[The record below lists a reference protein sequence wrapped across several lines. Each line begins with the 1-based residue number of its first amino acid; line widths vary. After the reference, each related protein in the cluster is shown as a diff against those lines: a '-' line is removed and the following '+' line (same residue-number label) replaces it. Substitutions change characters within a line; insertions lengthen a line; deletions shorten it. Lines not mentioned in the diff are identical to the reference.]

1 MDRYE
6 NQNHSEPENQ
16 EQEYHD
22 HTNQEHN
29 HQERQADTHQPAA
42 EDNRRYKK
50 DRRKAGLTGFIGA
63 VIGALIVAAVIP
75 FVYGDNMSSSNAA
88 GGSSSAQEETSNAAA
103 PETTDMSVQS
113 VDVSSGVTDAVG
125 GVSDA
130 VVGIFRNQQGGLLQ
144 EGSSETQ
151 GAGSGVIYK
160 TEGDSAFVVTN
171 NHVIEGAN
179 QIEVGLTD
187 ENRVEAEVVGT
198 DSLTD
203 LAVLRISSENVN
215 TVAEFGDSSTLSVG
229 EPAIAIGN
237 PLGNLNGTVT
247 KGIISSVDRSIPVDT
262 NGDGRTDWTSD
273 VLQTDAAINPGN
285 SGGALINIEGQVIG
299 INSMKIAQT
308 QVEGIGFAIPS
319 NTVVPI
325 LEDLE
330 ENGKVERPQLGV
342 TIGSLSQIP
351 SYHWQETLNLPEDV
365 QEGVFVNSVQ
375 QGSAAEQAGLQ
386 QYDVITA
393 INGNE
398 ITNGQDLRSFLY
410 NQASIDQT
418 IEVTFYRDGSRQTTE
433 LTLGQSG
440 TQMG

>member
-1 MDRYE
+1 MDRFE
-6 NQNHSEPENQ
+6 NQNHSENQ
-16 EQEYHD
+16 EQEQQ
-22 HTNQEHN
+22 T
-29 HQERQADTHQPAA
+29 DTHQQL
-42 EDNRRYKK
+42 EEENRRFKK
-50 DRRKAGLTGFIGA
+50 DRRKAGFTGFIGA
-63 VIGALIVAAVIP
+63 LIGALIVAAAMP
-75 FVYGDNMSSSNAA
+75 FVYGNNMSSTDAA
-88 GGSSSAQEETSNAAA
+88 NENNSSAAEESITSSE

-113 VDVSSGVTDAVG
+113 VDVSSEVTDAVNN
-125 GVSDA
+125 VSDA
-130 VVGIFRNQQGGLLQ
+130 VVGIFRNQQGGLMQ
-144 EGSSETQ
+144 EGSTETQ

-171 NHVIEGAN
+171 NHVIEGAD

-198 DSLTD
+198 DALTD
-203 LAVLRISSENVN
+203 LAVLRISAENVN
-215 TVAEFGDSSTLSVG
+215 TVAEFGDSDALSTG

-262 NGDGRTDWTSD
+262 NGDGQTDWTSD

-285 SGGALINIEGQVIG
+285 SGGALVNVEGQVIG

-330 ENGKVERPQLGV
+330 DNGTVERPQLGV

-365 QEGVFVNSVQ
+365 EQGVFINSVQ
-375 QGSAAEQAGLQ
+375 QGSAAEAAGLK
-386 QYDVITA
+386 QYDVITS

-398 ITNGQDLRSFLY
+398 IANGQDLRSFLY
-410 NQASIDQT
+410 NEASIDET
-418 IEVTFYRDGSRQTTE
+418 VEITFYRDGEQQTTE
-433 LTLGQSG
+433 LTLGESG

>member
-1 MDRYE
+1 MDRFD
-6 NQNHSEPENQ
+6 NQHYPES
-16 EQEYHD
+16 D
-22 HTNQEHN
+22 HQEHDN
-29 HQERQADTHQPAA
+29 QHEHHQELETVSHQTA
-42 EDNRRYKK
+42 EEDNNRRYKK
-50 DRRKAGLTGFIGA
+50 GRRKAGITGLIGA
-63 VIGALIVAAVIP
+63 VIGALIVAALMP
-75 FVYGDNMSSSNAA
+75 LMNGDNTQSSSAA
-88 GGSSSAQEETSNAAA
+88 GGSNGSQEETAASA
-103 PETTDMSVQS
+103 SPETTDMSIES
-113 VDVSSGVTDAVG
+113 VNVSTEITDAVNN
-125 GVSDA
+125 VSDA

-144 EGSSETQ
+144 EGSSQTQ

-160 TEGDSAFVVTN
+160 KEGGSAFVVTN
-171 NHVIEGAN
+171 NHVIEGAS

-187 ENRVEAEVVGT
+187 ENRVQAEVVGT
-198 DSLTD
+198 DALTD
-203 LAVLRISSENVN
+203 LAVLRISSENVS

-229 EPAIAIGN
+229 EPAMAIGN

-247 KGIISSVDRSIPVDT
+247 KGIISSIDRSIPVDR
-262 NGDGRTDWTSD
+262 NGNGQSDWTAD

-285 SGGALINIEGQVIG
+285 SGGALINANGQVIG

-330 ENGKVERPQLGV
+330 ENGKVERPKIGV

-351 SYHWQETLNLPEDV
+351 QYHWQETLNLPEDV
-365 QEGVFVNSVQ
+365 EQGVFVNSVQ
-375 QGSAAEQAGLQ
+375 PGSAAEQAGLQ
-386 QYDVITA
+386 QYDVITS
-393 INGNE
+393 INGNK
-398 ITNGQDLRSFLY
+398 IANGQDLRSFLY

-418 IEVTFYRDGSRQTTE
+418 VEITFYRDGSQQTTE